1 MQKQNGGSG
10 GEKKQKGKGRW
21 GRWANGQEVEDEET
35 GDVFRC
41 QTMLAEY
48 KTEERPDERAER
60 RKAHEGTGERQRGVE
75 GVRLDGLF
83 RGGGYSL
90 SIRPWPCGHLQ
101 ACRVFTR
108 TKVRNI
114 GSPSKTFLV
123 RGDTCSTSAKFS
135 GFWIPPLST
144 FGPDL
149 QYRIHATFLSLS
161 DFPLPLSRCGRHI
174 SITLNELLNVNHY

>member
-83 RGGGYSL
+83 RVGGKYSL
-90 SIRPWPCGHLQ
+90 SIGHGHAATCKHAVYLLGRKYGILGRPPKH
-101 ACRVFTR
+101 
-108 TKVRNI
+108 
-114 GSPSKTFLV
+114 
-123 RGDTCSTSAKFS
+123 FS
-135 GFWIPPLST
+135 
-144 FGPDL
+144 
-149 QYRIHATFLSLS
+149 
-161 DFPLPLSRCGRHI
+161 
-174 SITLNELLNVNHY
+174 